1 MQSPER
7 WEMQFIDSGCEGNV
21 YKYNDYAIKIF
32 LDQENIRNKIN
43 KIRKL
48 KNIKLDQFC
57 LPIDFIVNN
66 NAIIGY
72 YMDYVR
78 PNYTLYSEFETK
90 ELTLDDKIKYIK
102 MQEELVKKAHQN
114 NIIMCDLNLFNFIL
128 NDGKIY
134 AIDTDNYKV
143 DGLKNDILPDLYAPY
158 YLFNISHN
166 IDENFDK
173 FALTVNFL
181 SYLKKDFYFEL
192 LYYYNDSFNY
202 LDDYVR
208 SLDIDKRLKEF
219 LLHQISEDPNKEYL
233 GDHIDLVSSNKRF
246 IK

>member
-1 MQSPER
+1 
-7 WEMQFIDSGCEGNV
+7 
-21 YKYNDYAIKIF
+21 
-32 LDQENIRNKIN
+32 
-43 KIRKL
+43 
-48 KNIKLDQFC
+48 
-57 LPIDFIVNN
+57 
-66 NAIIGY
+66 
-72 YMDYVR
+72 MDYVR
-78 PNYTLYSEFETK
+78 PNDTLYSEFETK